1 MTDSVTDSLTAQK
14 TLPLVNGKMQRD
26 VRYRRTE
33 TPGKAFVPDFVLEPT
48 PKQVL
53 AMGVFG
59 GKQMTDC

>member
-1 MTDSVTDSLTAQK
+1 
-14 TLPLVNGKMQRD
+14 MQRD

-33 TPGKAFVPDFVLEPT
+33 TPGKTFVPDFVLEPT